1 MHTGCRLYFYAKCIL
16 LSFMCHPINNVKE
29 ILSMGSGIEVRE
41 LSSMAIMKPEYV
53 SLAKP
58 KDV

>member
-1 MHTGCRLYFYAKCIL
+1 
-16 LSFMCHPINNVKE
+16 MCHPINNVKE